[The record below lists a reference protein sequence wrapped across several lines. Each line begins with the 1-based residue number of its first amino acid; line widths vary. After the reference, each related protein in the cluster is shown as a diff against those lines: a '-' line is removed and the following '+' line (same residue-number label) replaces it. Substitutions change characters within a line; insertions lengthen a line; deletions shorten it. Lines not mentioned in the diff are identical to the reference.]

1 MTLPLVVALVVFY
14 LFFQP
19 VSITLLLTTRLGLRS
34 IWMVVPFTALLNEIG
49 YLFLIRRVNWNELT
63 YFKNKELAAGKK
75 PLKQL
80 P

>member
-34 IWMVVPFTALLNEIG
+34 IWMVVPFTALLNGIG
-49 YLFLIRRVNWNELT
+49 YLFLIRRVNWNELA